1 MRVRWLTFL
10 LLVVSAF
17 LSPAAAQGT
26 EQADSAPPAASAS
39 SDYRLGS
46 DDRVRLIVFGVDTMS
61 REYPVGPNGSL
72 SLPLI
77 GDVPARGRTVAEIT
91 ENIRARLADGFVKD
105 PNVSLV
111 IVSFRPFN
119 ILGEVN
125 KPGAYAFRD
134 GMTLAGAVALAEG
147 YTYRAQRK
155 YVFIQRAGSDDEKRV
170 QATPALKINAGDTI
184 RVGERYF

>member
-1 MRVRWLTFL
+1 MRVRWLMFL
-10 LLVVSAF
+10 LLFVSAS
-17 LSPAAAQGT
+17 LAPATAQTPAPTDSALPAA
-26 EQADSAPPAASAS
+26 PVS

-61 REYPVGPNGSL
+61 REYPVGPNGAL

-77 GDVPARGRTVAEIT
+77 GDVPARGRTVAEISGD
-91 ENIRARLADGFVKD
+91 IRARLADGYVKD

-111 IVSFRPFN
+111 IISFRPFN

-125 KPGAYAFRD
+125 KPGAYAYRD

-155 YVFIQRAGSDDEKRV
+155 YVFIQRAGTDDEKRIT
-170 QATPALKINAGDTI
+170 ATPALKINAGDTI
-184 RVGERYF
+184 RIGERYF